1 MLNTRQKGA
10 RSKSGHL
17 YFGDARRDLSFSLSF
32 EYRFANRLQS
42 NTHEV
47 ILMHAC
53 VYVLRNNN
61 VCFFFFFFFFF
72 VRRRAFRA
80 LMLTFFL

>member
-1 MLNTRQKGA
+1 MTILKMLNVRKVPTFTSATRDGI
-10 RSKSGHL
+10 S
-17 YFGDARRDLSFSLSF
+17 LSLSLSF

-42 NTHEV
+42 TTHEV

-61 VCFFFFFFFFF
+61 VCFFFFF
-72 VRRRAFRA
+72 VRRRSFRA
-80 LMLTFFL
+80 LILTFLF